1 MLWLD
6 ENHRAFGE
14 ASTPWKKK
22 SGLDISLYCSGIQH
36 YEDEGVVSVKSE
48 AIGHWLEINKGFIP
62 SISILA
68 IMFSAWPTKTEIGE
82 AMKVCC
88 KLVFQQP
95 ARMIW
100 ISCPSLVSL
109 VNTMRAKVE
118 SPAHSRSWR
127 EHILSSN
134 RGWTRLLAVRENKV
148 GMHFKRK

>member
-36 YEDEGVVSVKSE
+36 YENEGVVSVKSE

-95 ARMIW
+95 ARRYCTHDVFLQPVSKCW
-100 ISCPSLVSL
+100 LKDLTQISS
-109 VNTMRAKVE
+109 
-118 SPAHSRSWR
+118 
-127 EHILSSN
+127 
-134 RGWTRLLAVRENKV
+134 AVRQSSHTV
-148 GMHFKRK
+148 LRRFV